1 MQGDQLTNPASQQSR
16 TWTWDCRIAGLTQ
29 WPLGHAASLKPKQ
42 ESNLFVW
49 STQRSIEPMHHNYD
63 KIFLILWIKHTQ
75 DIPKVFCSK
84 WKKCVEM
91 DMYYAILHWNDHTVL
106 SHCPIS
112 AEDRAPASHLDEIIL
127 LQLWLLVVTK
137 LSMTCKWRFKLR
149 CLWQFSTKFHMKIFL
164 NWWIDT
170 RQTIL
175 LRLPEMIKKHNIC
188 LKSNLHVRV
197 DSMYFIVLFPLHQ
210 TFLNPVYNVWCK
222 Q

>member
-1 MQGDQLTNPASQQSR
+1 MQGDQLTNPASQQSG

-42 ESNLFVW
+42 ESNLFD
-49 STQRSIEPMHHNYD
+49 QHKDLLNQMHHNYN
-63 KIFLILWIKHTQ
+63 KIFLILWIKHIW
-75 DIPKVFCSK
+75 DIPKVFCAK

-91 DMYYAILHWNDHTVL
+91 DMYYAILHRNDHTVL

-112 AEDRAPASHLDEIIL
+112 AEDRAPTSHLDEIIL

-137 LSMTCKWRFKLR
+137 QSMTCKWRFKLR

-175 LRLPEMIKKHNIC
+175 LRLPETIKKHNIC